1 MLCFKV
7 SYARPSSEVIKDAN
21 LYISGLPRSM
31 TQKDVEDMFSRFGRI
46 INSRVLVDQT
56 TGGSDCIGRVGL
68 WCTAPPVPAQRV
80 AVPGLISDSLV
91 HVWQTV
97 APAISHWHEWDALS
111 FFWCG
116 LGFGFCLFLST
127 RNGRGCLSPMLGCS
141 LSSSLC
147 VFTTSCTRL
156 SCCFATSLLL
166 WHSAQ
171 CAPATTAGQHLI
183 LTNTTAI
190 HWWIPNPQ
198 VETPT
203 CFLLYANLEFTH
215 TVLWYLKTNLRCW
228 TILCGYCGPEE
239 WTSDLNYCPGIFW
252 MLWLKNK
259 TKTTTTKTPQRT
271 KKLLC

>member
-111 FFWCG
+111 FFLVWSWFWFLFVFKHKEWPRLLKPHAG
-116 LGFGFCLFLST
+116 LQPELLT
-127 RNGRGCLSPMLGCS
+127 
-141 LSSSLC
+141 LC
-147 VFTTSCTRL
+147 FHHQL
-156 SCCFATSLLL
+156 YQAELLL
-166 WHSAQ
+166 CHIS
-171 CAPATTAGQHLI
+171 PA
-183 LTNTTAI
+183 LTFSTVCSCHNCWPAFNSYEHNCYSLMNTK
-190 HWWIPNPQ
+190 PQ

>member
-111 FFWCG
+111 FFLVWSWFWFLFVFKHKEWPRLLKPHAG
-116 LGFGFCLFLST
+116 LQPELLALCFHHQLYQAELLLCHISPALTFST
-127 RNGRGCLSPMLGCS
+127 VCSCHNCWPAFNSYEHNCYSLMNTKPPGRNTDVFPPLCQLGIHS
-141 LSSSLC
+141 RSSLILKNQPE
-147 VFTTSCTRL
+147 VL
-156 SCCFATSLLL
+156 NDPLWLL
-166 WHSAQ
+166 W
-171 CAPATTAGQHLI
+171 TRRM
-183 LTNTTAI
+183 
-190 HWWIPNPQ
+190 
-198 VETPT
+198 
-203 CFLLYANLEFTH
+203 
-215 TVLWYLKTNLRCW
+215 NLR
-228 TILCGYCGPEE
+228 PELLP
-239 WTSDLNYCPGIFW
+239 WNFLNV
-252 MLWLKNK
+252 MA
-259 TKTTTTKTPQRT
+259 
-271 KKLLC
+271 